1 MKRFAVL
8 ICITLGI
15 ASSKTAHAQIELCN
29 GSSYR
34 LQAAIAIG
42 AAQIDD
48 VHVRGWYALEPKQ
61 CKVVYRDAPIADWDV
76 SARSLD
82 KQHEWQL
89 GQGRRHYWCV
99 KAGAFQATYGELNAM
114 PHTPDSNGQVRGCP
128 DGWDTQA
135 FQQVR
140 PNDDDP
146 SVKELLSTGGLYLS
160 DASGNR
166 MPAAAGPKVSDRF
179 VFLDGGF

>member
-1 MKRFAVL
+1 MKRLAVL
-8 ICITLGI
+8 ICMILGI

-48 VHVRGWYALEPKQ
+48 VQVRGWYALEPKQ
-61 CKVVYRDAPIADWDV
+61 CKVVYRDVPTTDWDAH
-76 SARSLD
+76 ARTSD
-82 KQHEWQL
+82 QHEWRSEQS
-89 GQGRRHYWCV
+89 RRHYWCV
-99 KAGAFQATYGELNAM
+99 KAGAFQATYGELNAL
-114 PHTPDSNGQVRGCP
+114 PHTLDANGQVRGCP
-128 DGWDTQA
+128 DGWDTRT

-140 PNDDDP
+140 PNDADP
-146 SVKELLSTGGLYLS
+146 SVKELLSTGGFYLP

-166 MPAAAGPKVSDRF
+166 IPLAAGPKISDRL
-179 VFLDGGF
+179 VFLDRDF